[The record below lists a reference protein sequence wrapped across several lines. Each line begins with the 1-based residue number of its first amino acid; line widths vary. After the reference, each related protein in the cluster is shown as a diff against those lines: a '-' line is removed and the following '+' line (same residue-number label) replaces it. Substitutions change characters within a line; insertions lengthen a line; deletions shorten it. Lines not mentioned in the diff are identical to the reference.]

1 MTETVKEIK
10 FKKYNADYSKS
21 ELGTDRDQVDESKYI
36 EVFYEFKIK
45 DKYLRYLKNYINSI
59 EKFYHE
65 EFDSNGIESYR
76 HCELHFPTPEN
87 DPHVFKIISGIIKQI
102 NNKYFKYDLFES
114 FEVQFVKYNVGGNYG
129 WHCDYGVS
137 QNQNADRKLSL
148 SIQLSE
154 GNEYEGCDLILCNSS
169 RIYRNLSRNI
179 GEGVVFDSKT
189 PHKVTHLTKGV
200 RYCVVAWAHGP
211 RLR

>member
-1 MTETVKEIK
+1 MTETVKQIK
-10 FKKYNADYSKS
+10 FKKINADYSKS
-21 ELGTDRDQVDESKYI
+21 ELGPDRDEVDESKYI
-36 EVFYEFKIK
+36 NVLYEFKIK
-45 DKYLRYLKNYINSI
+45 DEYLKYLKNYVNSI
-59 EKFYHE
+59 GKFYHE
-65 EFDSNGIESYR
+65 EFDSNGAESYR
-76 HCELHFPTPEN
+76 HCELHFPTPEK
-87 DPHVFKIISGIIKQI
+87 DPQVFKIISGIIKQI

-114 FEVQFVKYNVGGNYG
+114 FEVQFIKYNVGGNYG

-137 QNQNADRKLSL
+137 ENKDADRKLSL
-148 SIQLSE
+148 SIQLSG
-154 GNEYEGCDLILCNSS
+154 GNEYEGCDLILCDSS

-179 GEGVVFDSKT
+179 GEGVVFDSKS